1 MLKSD
6 SIKEIATA
14 LAKAQAKL
22 KNPPFDSKNPHF
34 KSNYASLASVRD
46 TIVPVFAEFG
56 LSIIQN
62 VSSRE
67 NGVTCSNLVM
77 HSSGEWLE
85 TDPLEVPADKHNA
98 HGYGSACTYARR
110 FSLMAL
116 GCVVGDVDDDGN
128 DAVKNAP
135 TLLHKPA
142 AGAYDGLSE
151 PQKTEVCFVRDN
163 ILKVTDHGEDLS
175 LEAIGSAYSLASVLD
190 NDQKVALTDMLG
202 KYSKLR
208 KALKDYKATLT
219 KEKEAA

>member
-1 MLKSD
+1 MMNKSE

-46 TIVPVFAEFG
+46 TIIPVFAEFG

-67 NGVTCSNLVM
+67 NGVTCSNLIM
-77 HSSGEWLE
+77 HASGEWLE
-85 TDPLEVPADKHNA
+85 TDQLEVPADKHNA

-135 TLLHKPA
+135 TLLHSATTGVWESMSEESKIYLQGIA
-142 AGAYDGLSE
+142 NEVTSIIVDGDMKAAYDHLHRDSLD
-151 PQKTEVCFVRDN
+151 TEEKAALWSRFDSKIRTA
-163 ILKVTDHGEDLS
+163 LT
-175 LEAIGSAYSLASVLD
+175 
-190 NDQKVALTDMLG
+190 KVAND
-202 KYSKLR
+202 R
-208 KALKDYKATLT
+208 KAVA
-219 KEKEAA
+219 